1 MCSVKLNRLFYLI
14 LLTLIWVP
22 LAWAVSLPFQD
33 DMESGTGSWTAE
45 APWSLSQ
52 DTAHSTA
59 SAWSDSVGGY
69 YANNMDVSLSLA
81 SSLDFSGAISPQ
93 MVFRHKYQ
101 LEPDF
106 DFGYVEIST
115 DSGADWAII
124 ASFTGIQDEDW
135 TLSQLDLSGYAG
147 QADLLVRFRLVTD
160 KTEVMDGWHIDDV
173 AVAEAPQAVVLSEIS
188 NASYNSLGLSWTRSL
203 DENFAY
209 YEVYRATA
217 PGVTRSH
224 TLVTTI
230 TDPAATSF
238 TDTGIA
244 PDTTYYYRVFTVN
257 DLDIATGSKEENG
270 LTLPPYSYS
279 WDFEDGPG
287 QWQLDDPWYVT
298 DENAHDGNRCLSD
311 SPGSYENSAS
321 TSAQIRVNLSTFAM
335 PRMDFWHW
343 YAFQANYDYGY
354 VEVSFDNGVAWHKIS
369 FVTGDNGGWTQ
380 EEVDLARYAGLS
392 DVLIRFR
399 VVSNA
404 DTPSDGWYIDDITIT
419 DASDRVLPFPFV
431 DDLDE
436 GSSNWVTGSWAVVN
450 QGPNSESC
458 LTDSPV
464 GNYLKSTNTRMYLA
478 MAGYIDLS
486 EAKNPVLSFQN
497 RRTFISRSCRYE
509 DEVDQGRVYIS
520 TGYGQEGTW
529 DLVSNFSNAN
539 FWAEN
544 VVDISKYAGLSKVR
558 LIFSIAD
565 DYCRDYDGYF
575 YLQNNGWFIN
585 NVAVLDAPVNVT
597 LNEPANIAEHAMDLS
612 WSKNQD
618 DDFVQYKIYRSTASG
633 VTQASTL
640 VTTITD
646 PETIYYQDADL
657 PLPDTTYYY
666 KVFVLDSEGLYN
678 QGSNEVSGTT
688 LDGRVDG
695 SFPFNDDM
703 EDGDKWSHDLPWSLT
718 SEDVHSGDWAWT
730 DSPGTTYANNQDIS
744 MTTTID
750 LSGSVRPLLSF
761 WHKYDLE
768 RNGDFGYVRVSN
780 DMGASWRNLHVITG
794 SSNSEWVR
802 AEIDLSYWA
811 GQEIQLQF
819 QMQSNA
825 SVVADGWYI
834 DDIAITENTAV
845 ASLPFF
851 DDMENGTGNWILSN
865 WGLDTTYFHSRSHG
879 LSESPDNHQLDY
891 CNPWLVNRGVIDLT
905 ETTNPHLI
913 FQTSFCIGHSTA
925 SVWISTDGGHTYTD
939 TSLWS
944 VSATSADWHQVDLD
958 LSPYK
963 DSDQVVV
970 LFSFSDSYSGSNFW
984 GWAIDDV
991 YIGESCPAEAL
1002 TVIPDNASLLP
1013 GETLQFT
1020 ALDQDEN
1027 ELFYTPEWF
1036 VKGDMGTIDENGL
1049 FTASQTGIGAVRAGL
1064 CNGEVQGLSRIIE
1077 VTGPAGGVSQVE
1089 QGRLFTHMNA
1099 YPENGCVA
1107 FNAFIAS
1114 RPDEI
1119 LTQDSP
1125 GCAYEDGVWQVN
1137 PGNFPTAWAPGDILI
1152 LDVVDTCLGE
1162 TGQLKT
1168 ELASGGRNT
1177 DLTLSPISF
1186 DLKTTATTSVNPITL
1201 VKDSGLATAEDLVQ
1215 DIPHALEVA
1224 YWDAGR
1230 QAYVAHTKGSPL
1242 VNFDV
1247 TPGHPYLVTVTDD
1260 GTWTPTGS
1268 VPDPWPSFD
1277 LATTGQTNVNMV
1289 SAPLSMLRITRA
1301 EELGHFIPGCTEI
1314 AQWDVESQGYLSHTY
1329 GTPLLDFDLSP
1340 GHPYFVTVTRSG
1352 IFALAKAALSA
1363 TSAAG
1368 ITQNETGRVYN
1379 MDMSIPANENLQFRA
1394 WIQGREYEILTQ
1406 DSVGCGY
1413 LDGYWQVNVGNFPTA
1428 WNGGDVLEIDFRDTG
1443 KNQEYLARITLEYGG
1458 QQTDIFLSPPPCEWD
1473 TDLDRDVDEAD
1484 LAEFVEWFGISES
1497 GGTCP
1502 GDFEADNDAD
1512 GSDLFSLIQDL
1523 FRTDC
1528 P

>member
-1 MCSVKLNRLFYLI
+1 MCFIKFNRLFCLVLFS
-14 LLTLIWVP
+14 LLWCSF
-22 LAWAVSLPFQD
+22 AWAVSPPFQD
-33 DMESGTGSWTAE
+33 DMESGTENWTAE
-45 APWSLSQ
+45 APWSLSHE
-52 DTAHSTA
+52 TAHSTA

-69 YANNMDVSLSLA
+69 YANNMDFSLSLA
-81 SSLDFSGAISPQ
+81 SSLDLSGAISPQ
-93 MVFRHKYQ
+93 LVFRHKYQ

-124 ASFTGIQDEDW
+124 ASFTGIQDDGW

-147 QADLLVRFRLVTD
+147 QADLLVRFRMVTD

-173 AVAEAPQAVVLSEIS
+173 AIAEAPQAVVLSALS
-188 NASYNSLGLSWTRSL
+188 NASYNSLDLSWTRSL
-203 DENFAY
+203 DENFAS
-209 YEVYRATA
+209 YEIYRATS

-238 TDTGIA
+238 TDTGLA

-257 DLDIATGSKEENG
+257 TLDIGAGSKEESG
-270 LTLPPYSYS
+270 LTLPPYSYA

-298 DENAHDGNRCLSD
+298 DENAHGGSRCLSD
-311 SPGSYENSAS
+311 SPGAYDNSAS
-321 TSAQIRVNLSTFAM
+321 ISAQIRVNLSTFAM

-343 YAFQANYDYGY
+343 YAFQDNNDYGY
-354 VEVSFDNGVAWHKIS
+354 VEVSFDNGAAWHKIS
-369 FVTGDNGGWTQ
+369 FVTGDNGGWTK

-392 DVLIRFR
+392 DLLIRFR
-399 VVSNA
+399 VASNA

-431 DDLDE
+431 DDLAD
-436 GSSNWVTGSWAVVN
+436 GSGNWVTGSWAVVN
-450 QGPNSESC
+450 QGPDSEAC

-464 GNYLKSTNTRMYLA
+464 GNYLQATNGRMYLA
-478 MAGYIDLS
+478 LSGNIDLS
-486 EAKNPVLSFQN
+486 QAKNPILTFKQLYSFYYYYN
-497 RRTFISRSCRYE
+497 YWAGTE
-509 DEVDQGRVYIS
+509 NDTGRIYVS
-520 TGYGQEGTW
+520 THSGQEGTW
-529 DLVSNFSNAN
+529 NQIVSFSTSKADWSETQIDLS
-539 FWAEN
+539 E
-544 VVDISKYAGLSKVR
+544 YAGYPELR
-558 LIFSIAD
+558 IMFAIQD
-565 DYCRDYDGYF
+565 DATPKAAESG
-575 YLQNNGWFIN
+575 GWYIN
-585 NVAVLDAPVNVT
+585 NVTVRDMPLNVT
-597 LNEPANIAEHAMDLS
+597 LDEPTNITEHTMDLS
-612 WSKNQD
+612 WSQNQD
-618 DDFVQYKIYRSTASG
+618 EDFVQYEIYRSTASG
-633 VTQASTL
+633 VTQSSTL
-640 VTTITD
+640 VTTITN
-646 PETIYYQDADL
+646 PETTYYQDTDI

-678 QGSNEVSGTT
+678 QGSNEVSSTT

-718 SEDVHSGDWAWT
+718 SEDTHSGDWSWT
-730 DSPGTTYANNQDIS
+730 DSPGTTYEDNQNIS

-780 DMGASWRNLHVITG
+780 DMGASWHNLHVITG

-802 AEIDLSYWA
+802 AEIDLAYWA

-819 QMQSNA
+819 LMQSNA
-825 SVVADGWYI
+825 SIVADGWYI
-834 DDIAITENTAV
+834 DDIAIIENTAV
-845 ASLPFF
+845 APFPFF

-865 WGLDTTYFHSRSHG
+865 WGLDATYFHSRSHG
-879 LSESPDNHQLDY
+879 LSESPDSNQLDY
-891 CNPWLVNRGVIDLT
+891 SNVWLVTRGVLDLT
-905 ETTNPHLI
+905 KSINPHLI
-913 FQTSFCIGHSTA
+913 FQTSYYIGSSTA
-925 SVWISTDGGHTYTD
+925 SVHISTDGGHTYT
-939 TSLWS
+939 SLWS
-944 VSATSADWHQVDLD
+944 INNTHADWYQVDLD

-963 DSDQVVV
+963 DSDQVVI
-970 LFSFSDSYSGSNFW
+970 LFQFYDHVSGSNGW

-991 YIGESCPAEAL
+991 YIGESCPADKL
-1002 TVIPDNASLLP
+1002 IVVPDNASLLS

-1020 ALDQDEN
+1020 VLDQDEN

-1049 FTASQTGIGAVRAGL
+1049 FTASQTGIGAVSATL

-1089 QGRLFTHMNA
+1089 QGQLFTQMET
-1099 YPENGCVA
+1099 YPENDCVV

-1152 LDVVDTCLGE
+1152 LDVVETCLGE
-1162 TGQLKT
+1162 TGQLT
-1168 ELASGGRNT
+1168 MELASGGQNT

-1186 DLKTTATTSVNPITL
+1186 ELKSTATTSVNPITL

-1247 TPGHPYLVTVTDD
+1247 TPGHPYFVTVTDD

-1277 LATTGQTNVNMV
+1277 LTTTGQTNVNMV
-1289 SAPLSMLRITRA
+1289 SPPLSMLRVTRA

-1329 GTPLLDFDLSP
+1329 GSPLLDFDLCP
-1340 GHPYFVTVTRSG
+1340 GLPYLFTVTRSG

-1363 TSAAG
+1363 KSAAG

-1379 MDMSIPANENLQFRA
+1379 TDMSIPANEELQFRA
-1394 WIQGREYEILTQ
+1394 WIQGREDEILTQ
-1406 DSVGCGY
+1406 DAVGCGY

-1428 WNGGDVLEIDFRDTG
+1428 WDSGDVLEIDFRDTG
-1443 KNQEYLARITLEYGG
+1443 KNQEYLAQITLEYGG

-1484 LAEFVEWFGISES
+1484 LAEFAAWFGISDS

-1502 GDFEADNDAD
+1502 GDFESDNDAD